1 MKSNSDKCHLIV
13 AENEHRPSYISNSGI
28 YLDEERTLLQS
39 EELVKLLGVWI
50 DNKLT
55 FEEHIKTMLKKGNQK
70 LHALMRIKKY
80 MSSEKLR
87 ILMKTF
93 IESQFNYCPLLWMFH
108 SRKLNKRIN
117 KLHERALRAVYK
129 DDDLTFE
136 QLLRKDNSFT
146 IHERNLQK
154 LAILM
159 YQVKHNMCPRPVQDI
174 FIQTNNAP
182 VLRTRDENDV
192 EHWVLPRVRTV
203 NHGIETLRCRG
214 PFVWNLIPD
223 EIKESKSLE
232 SFKTEIGNWKP
243 QGCNCRLC
251 K

>member
-1 MKSNSDKCHLIV
+1 MMVIFDPN
-13 AENEHRPSYISNSGI
+13 
-28 YLDEERTLLQS
+28 
-39 EELVKLLGVWI
+39 
-50 DNKLT
+50 NKLT
-55 FEEHIKTMLKKGNQK
+55 FEEHIKKLLKKGNQK

-129 DDDLTFE
+129 DDELTFE
-136 QLLRKDNSFT
+136 QLLQKDNSFT

-159 YQVKHNMCPRPVQDI
+159 YQVKHKMCPQPVQDI
-174 FIQTNNAP
+174 FIQNINAP
-182 VLRTRDENDV
+182 ALRTSDENV
-192 EHWVLPRVRTV
+192 LEQWVLPRVRTV
-203 NHGIETLRCRG
+203 NYGI
-214 PFVWNLIPD
+214 
-223 EIKESKSLE
+223 
-232 SFKTEIGNWKP
+232 
-243 QGCNCRLC
+243 
-251 K
+251 